1 MGTQFEYQF
10 LKPNEIKTPHIWGQ
24 GLEVKGSDLGREGG
38 IFMSYSRTGVWFGLL
53 FNPCM
58 GFSGYC
64 HGNCQLSWADGC
76 VIQLMHLANC
86 GMRPKDTGRQIFRH
100 FGLAGSNQFLFFSL
114 QFPPETGKSDWCPF
128 QEKQEY
134 NSGTTTL
141 VTKPGRW
148 FYIVKM

>member
-10 LKPNEIKTPHIWGQ
+10 LKPNEIKTQHIWGQ
-24 GLEVKGSDLGREGG
+24 GLEVKGRDLGREGG
-38 IFMSYSRTGVWFGLL
+38 MFMSYSRTGVWFGRL

-76 VIQLMHLANC
+76 VIQLMCYINC
-86 GMRPKDTGRQIFRH
+86 GLGPRSLEGKSSTIL
-100 FGLAGSNQFLFFSL
+100 GLAGSSQFLFLFLFFLFQLPS
-114 QFPPETGKSDWCPF
+114 ETSF
-128 QEKQEY
+128 QEEREY
-134 NSGTTTL
+134 NSGTSTL

-148 FYIVKM
+148 FYAVKM